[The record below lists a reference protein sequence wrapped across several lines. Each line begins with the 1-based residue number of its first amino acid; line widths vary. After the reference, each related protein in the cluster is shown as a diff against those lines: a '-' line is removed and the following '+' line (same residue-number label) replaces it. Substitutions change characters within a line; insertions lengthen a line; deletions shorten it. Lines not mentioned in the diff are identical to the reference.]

1 MGGRIVMMFDNITG
15 SFGPIRSGQVRVL
28 GVTTDVRVP
37 ALADVPTMAE
47 SGLPEFHNSSW
58 FSIFT
63 RSGVPAPVVARLE
76 AETLKAVRHP
86 ETAEKLKELGA
97 IPAPMNAAELDRF
110 WKSEMAYWR
119 DALRAA
125 NITIE

>member
-1 MGGRIVMMFDNITG
+1 
-15 SFGPIRSGQVRVL
+15 
-28 GVTTDVRVP
+28 
-37 ALADVPTMAE
+37 
-47 SGLPEFHNSSW
+47 
-58 FSIFT
+58 
-63 RSGVPAPVVARLE
+63 VVARLE

-86 ETAEKLKELGA
+86 EIAEKLKELGA

-110 WKSEMAYWR
+110 WKGEMTYWR